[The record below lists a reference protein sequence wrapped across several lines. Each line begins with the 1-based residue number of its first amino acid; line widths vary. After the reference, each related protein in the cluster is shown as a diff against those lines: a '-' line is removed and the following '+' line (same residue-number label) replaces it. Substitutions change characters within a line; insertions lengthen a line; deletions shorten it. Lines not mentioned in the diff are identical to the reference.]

1 MSGLAGGWLV
11 WTLASGLIMVALC
24 FLISLV
30 TRHFLAGVT
39 MVIVTVSLALLLILA
54 GAAVGMARSD
64 FGLHIALP
72 YALLAA
78 AIAAGWLIIMKAR
91 PQNG

>member
-1 MSGLAGGWLV
+1 MSGLVGGWLG
-11 WTLASGLIMVALC
+11 WTLATGLIMVTLC

-30 TRHFLAGVT
+30 TRHFLAGAT

-64 FGLHIALP
+64 FGLHILLP

-78 AIAAGWLIIMKAR
+78 AIAATWLLIMKAR
-91 PQNG
+91 PQKG

>member
-1 MSGLAGGWLV
+1 VSGFAGGWLV
-11 WTLASGLIMVALC
+11 WMLATGLIMVTLC

-39 MVIVTVSLALLLILA
+39 MVMVTVSLALLLILG
-54 GAAVGMARSD
+54 GADVGMARSD
-64 FGLHIALP
+64 FGLHIVLP

-78 AIAAGWLIIMKAR
+78 AIAAAWLLIMKAR

>member
-1 MSGLAGGWLV
+1 VSGLAGGWLV
-11 WTLASGLIMVALC
+11 WSLSTGVIMVALC
-24 FLISLV
+24 FLISLI

-39 MVIVTVSLALLLILA
+39 KVMVTVSLALLLILA

-64 FGLHIALP
+64 FGLHIVLP
-72 YALLAA
+72 YALFAA
-78 AIAAGWLIIMKAR
+78 AIAVAWLLIMKAR

>member
-1 MSGLAGGWLV
+1 VSGLAGGWLV
-11 WTLASGLIMVALC
+11 WTLWTGLIMVVLC

-39 MVIVTVSLALLLILA
+39 MVLVTVSLALLLILV
-54 GAAVGMARSD
+54 GAAVGMAQGD
-64 FGLHIALP
+64 FGLHIVLP
-72 YALLAA
+72 FVLLAA
-78 AIAAGWLIIMKAR
+78 AIAAGWLLIMKTR

>member
-1 MSGLAGGWLV
+1 
-11 WTLASGLIMVALC
+11 MVALC
-24 FLISLV
+24 FLISFV

-39 MVIVTVSLALLLILA
+39 MVMVTVSLALLLILA

-64 FGLHIALP
+64 FGLQIVMP
-72 YALLAA
+72 YTLLAA
-78 AIAAGWLIIMKAR
+78 AIAAGWLLIMKAR